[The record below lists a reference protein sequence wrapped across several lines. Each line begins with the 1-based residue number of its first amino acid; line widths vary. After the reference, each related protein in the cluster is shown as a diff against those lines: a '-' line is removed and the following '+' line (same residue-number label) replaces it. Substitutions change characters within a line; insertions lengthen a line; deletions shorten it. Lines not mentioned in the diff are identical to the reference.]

1 MIITKHTLKRN
12 IEKASIDINIGYT
25 DKELIRNIKLAY
37 LRYGMNTISLEDVLD
52 ELIVDFILLVA
63 SEDNN

>member
-37 LRYGMNTISLEDVLD
+37 LRYGMNTI
-52 ELIVDFILLVA
+52 FIRRCA
-63 SEDNN
+63 R